1 MDLGKYFS
9 GFFTHSLTRSVNENQ
24 GSFEDRESHFLLV
37 LKRNSDGDKIY
48 KGLKE
53 TNEFNI
59 YELTDLNS
67 PRNLIYL
74 VISLRFT
81 NEKIS
86 IKAEELQPNRNDNL
100 FWGDWPPSYSWV
112 FFLGNILFYEISQFE
127 FWENVVINLIALHN
141 GESLFELYEKSTR
154 VFSISG
160 SSQSKKKDQLESP
173 LERIHE
179 NEQYSSI
186 PRLFNILC
194 EWCDY
199 FGPNI
204 MTIFWLLLVFFII
217 SILIFCINIIA
228 LFGYFIS
235 IYWLNYKNP
244 VFNFTF
250 YSKKITPYL
259 ILMIPIITSIGLI
272 FLKSILDDFPLPKH
286 NQEYLIY
293 FSNNTWRNPVK
304 KKPKEYL
311 NLFYHMAIPILI
323 ISIYVPFSNKIEIL
337 KNEFFKFMVHF
348 IFSSIIF
355 QIVNNINMNID
366 VSRETKE
373 SFWSFKLP
381 LIIKNIIFFI
391 YWKIIKQISIYF
403 STHSIDYFPFAIA
416 LTILAKNLFSVINSI
431 PYSKNCIGFKL
442 GPKEEMKRLPLG
454 DYVTYNN
461 DLAIGQSSSVSNN
474 FWNNLF
480 FIKNK
485 YTLYEDMWHYNLIN
499 MILLSIC
506 TEYPIITSFILM
518 LNSGLTIILLF
529 SKILTDSTRPWLL
542 IITLSHQ
549 LWKFIIDSNILFSI
563 SCFSSTPTSSNFKTS
578 LFIVTFIL
586 NYVNINTSKSGKMI
600 YLSEN
605 LVFYIFKL
613 VPLFKYTRQAIEKN
627 KMSLNKAINKVL
639 RMRNPQIIN
648 NNDDGNLNLIFNK
661 QKENG
666 YSNIR
671 TIEITSPLK
680 ELLEKFQGYWV
691 LLRSNSDS
699 LQEINAALGVSWFIR
714 RAVDKL
720 NPIVHYDVDTV
731 RGIVSISTTLIMG
744 LNNRTTLIINRTKN
758 LGKNNLEEIE
768 NHRIEKFKME
778 EENDNLSLSH
788 DEGGLYRQYS
798 NKRKKSLEKYMV
810 FEQPNTTLE
819 WSEDR
824 TNIILETRQNREGFK
839 MIETRS
845 IVPSYKLPFKV
856 KGNDGKIIENRRQ
869 DILCYKIILKG
880 GKRNFNNKNN
890 LLVCCRYFIKTE
902 IIKSKDSDSNSK
914 ESSGSK
920 TKSDQ
925 SKSLISV
932 NSLNEIQ
939 SKESVKPIFIG
950 ELNEFPLTVQ
960 QLIEDEDSI
969 FKIVTDK
976 RAELLEYTRKLVSE
990 IDNGTQKW
998 SLERNSNGMR
1008 VYKKEVDG
1016 QPFMSCGITS
1026 ISLNCNIE
1034 PFKISSDNNEI
1045 ENTNKI
1051 CSIKD
1056 IVDYIWDSNNKMYY
1070 DPMVEKSDPMHYFRN
1085 DENICIFY
1093 QAFKGQWGVSGRD
1106 FVVICYRYK
1115 PDANE
1120 STNSDE
1126 SQYEYIL
1133 TQSIEWPIINS
1144 SYVRAKNYFATYVF
1158 RPEGENKVQA
1168 IYFNQVDLHTDI
1180 SAWIIKR
1187 VILDQMNSLTML
1199 RDILQKK

>member
-1 MDLGKYFS
+1 MDFGKYFS
-9 GFFTHSLTRSVNENQ
+9 GFFTHSLTRSVNDNQ
-24 GSFEDRESHFLLV
+24 GSFEDRESYFLLV

-48 KGLKE
+48 KGLKD
-53 TNEFNI
+53 TKEFNI

-74 VISLRFT
+74 VISLKFT

-86 IKAEELQPNRNDNL
+86 IKAEELQPNRENNL

-112 FFLGNILFYEISQFE
+112 FFLGNILFYEITQFE
-127 FWENVVINLIALHN
+127 FWDNVVINLIALHN

-160 SSQSKKKDQLESP
+160 DCQSKRKDPSESH

-204 MTIFWLLLVFFII
+204 MTIFWLLLVFSII
-217 SILIFCINIIA
+217 SMLIFSINIVSI
-228 LFGYFIS
+228 FGEFFLS
-235 IYWLNYKNP
+235 SWLNYKYSICNL
-244 VFNFTF
+244 TY
-250 YSKKITPYL
+250 YSKKVTPYL
-259 ILMIPIITSIGLI
+259 VLMIPIITSIGLI

-286 NQEYLIY
+286 NQEDLIY
-293 FSNNTWRNPVK
+293 FSNNTWRTPK
-304 KKPKEYL
+304 KKSEDSL
-311 NLFYHMAIPILI
+311 NLLYNMAAPILI
-323 ISIYVPFSNKIEIL
+323 ISIYIPLSNQIEIL
-337 KNEFFKFMVHF
+337 KSEFFKFMIHLV
-348 IFSSIIF
+348 FSFIIF
-355 QIVNNINMNID
+355 QIFNNIKIKID
-366 VSRETKE
+366 VSRETYDT
-373 SFWSFKLP
+373 FWSFKLP
-381 LIIKNIIFFI
+381 LIIKSAAFFFYWTIIR
-391 YWKIIKQISIYF
+391 QISNYF
-403 STHSIDYFPFAIA
+403 YNESIDYFPFAISLII
-416 LTILAKNLFSVINSI
+416 LTKNVISVINSM

-454 DYVTYNN
+454 DFVTYNS
-461 DLAIGQSSSVSNN
+461 DLALEQSVLMFGHLWSN
-474 FWNNLF
+474 F
-480 FIKNK
+480 FYIKNR
-485 YTLYEDMWHYNLIN
+485 YTLYEDMWHYNVLIA
-499 MILLSIC
+499 ILLSIC
-506 TEYPIITSFILM
+506 AEYPIITSFILM
-518 LNSGLTIILLF
+518 TNSIITIILLF

-542 IITLSHQ
+542 NITLSHQ
-549 LWKFIIDSNILFSI
+549 LWKFIIDSSILFSI

-578 LFIVTFIL
+578 LFIVTFVL
-586 NYVNINTSKSGKMI
+586 NYVNINTSKSGNMI
-600 YLSEN
+600 YISEN
-605 LVFYIFKL
+605 LVFYVFKL

-627 KMSLNKAINKVL
+627 RMSLNMAINKVL
-639 RMRNPQIIN
+639 RMRSPQIIN
-648 NNDDGNLNLIFNK
+648 NQDDTSLSLSINK
-661 QKENG
+661 LKESG
-666 YSNIR
+666 YSNMR
-671 TIEITSPLK
+671 AIEITSPIK
-680 ELLEKFQGYWV
+680 ELFEKFEGYWV

-720 NPIVHYDVDTV
+720 NPIVHYDVDTL

-744 LNNRTTLIINRTKN
+744 LNNRTTLIINKTKN
-758 LGKNNLEEIE
+758 LGKNSLEEIE
-768 NHRIEKFKME
+768 NHRIEEFKME
-778 EENDNLSLSH
+778 EEVSDNLSLSH
-788 DEGGLYRQYS
+788 EEGGLYRQYS
-798 NKRKKSLEKYMV
+798 NRRKKSYEKYLV

-824 TNIILETRQNREGFK
+824 TNIILETRQNREGFR

-845 IVPSYKLPFKV
+845 IVPSYKLPFKI

-869 DILCYKIILKG
+869 DVLCYKIILKG

-902 IIKSKDSDSNSK
+902 VVKPKDSDSSYK
-914 ESSGSK
+914 GTGLQEK
-920 TKSDQ
+920 YIQ
-925 SKSLISV
+925 SKSSILT
-932 NSLNEIQ
+932 NALNEIQ
-939 SKESVKPIFIG
+939 YSENIKPYFIG
-950 ELNEFPLTVQ
+950 ELNEFPLTIQ
-960 QLIEDEDSI
+960 QLINDEDNI
-969 FKIVTDK
+969 FKIVIDK
-976 RAELLEYTRKLVSE
+976 RTELLEYTRKLVSE
-990 IDNGTQKW
+990 IDNGAQKW

-1008 VYKKEVDG
+1008 VYKREIDG

-1026 ISLNCNIE
+1026 ILINNDIQ
-1034 PFKISSDNNEI
+1034 PFEISSTNHEI

-1070 DPMVEKSDPMHYFRN
+1070 DPMVEKSDPMHYFKN

-1106 FVVICYRYK
+1106 FVVICYRFK

-1120 STNSDE
+1120 STDSDE

-1133 TQSIEWPIINS
+1133 TQSIEWPVINS

-1168 IYFNQVDLHTDI
+1168 LYFNQVDLHTDI

-1199 RDILQKK
+1199 RDIIQK

>member
-24 GSFEDRESHFLLV
+24 GSFEDRESYFLLV
-37 LKRNSDGDKIY
+37 LKRNNDGDKIY

-59 YELTDLNS
+59 YELNDLNI

-112 FFLGNILFYEISQFE
+112 FFLGNILFHEISQFE
-127 FWENVVINLIALHN
+127 FWENAVINVIALHN

-154 VFSISG
+154 VFSING
-160 SSQSKKKDQLESP
+160 NFQNKKKEPLETP

-204 MTIFWLLLVFFII
+204 MTIFWLILVFFII
-217 SILIFCINIIA
+217 SMVIFCINTVSI
-228 LFGYFIS
+228 FFYFILTDL
-235 IYWLNYKNP
+235 LNYKYSF
-244 VFNFTF
+244 FNFPY

-286 NQEYLIY
+286 RQEDLIY
-293 FSNNTWRNPVK
+293 FSNNKWRNPI
-304 KKPKEYL
+304 KKPEDYL
-311 NLFYHMAIPILI
+311 NLFYNMAIPILI
-323 ISIYVPFSNKIEIL
+323 ISIYMPLSNKIEIL
-337 KNEFFKFMVHF
+337 KNEFFKFMIHF
-348 IFSSIIF
+348 VLSLIIF
-355 QIVNNINMNID
+355 QIINNININID
-366 VSRETKE
+366 VSCETYDT
-373 SFWSFKLP
+373 FWSFKLP
-381 LIIKNIIFFI
+381 LIIKNVIFFF
-391 YWKIIKQISIYF
+391 YWTIIKQILTYF
-403 STHSIDYFPFAIA
+403 YCNSIDYFPFTIG
-416 LTILAKNLFSVINSI
+416 LTILTKNLFSVINSM

-454 DYVTYNN
+454 DYVTYDN
-461 DLAIGQSSSVSNN
+461 DLVLNQPTSRSSH
-474 FWNNLF
+474 FWNNFL

-485 YTLYEDMWHYNLIN
+485 YTLYEDMWHYNLLN
-499 MILLSIC
+499 MIILSIC
-506 TEYPIITSFILM
+506 TEYPIISSFILM
-518 LNSGLTIILLF
+518 INSGLTITLLF

-542 IITLSHQ
+542 NITLSHQ
-549 LWKFIIDSNILFSI
+549 LWKFIIDSSILFSI
-563 SCFSSTPTSSNFKTS
+563 SCFSSTPTSSNFKTY
-578 LFIVTFIL
+578 LFIVTFVL
-586 NYVNINTSKSGKMI
+586 NYVNINSTKSGNMI
-600 YLSEN
+600 YFSEN

-648 NNDDGNLNLIFNK
+648 NHDDDNLNLTLNK
-661 QKENG
+661 LRENG
-666 YSNIR
+666 YSNVR
-671 TIEITSPLK
+671 KIEIKSPIK
-680 ELLEKFQGYWV
+680 ELLEKFEGYWV

-720 NPIVHYDVDTV
+720 NPIVHYDVDTI

-744 LNNRTTLIINRTKN
+744 LNNRTTLIINKTKN
-758 LGKNNLEEIE
+758 LGKNSLEEIE
-768 NHRIEKFKME
+768 NHRIEEFKME
-778 EENDNLSLSH
+778 EENSDNLSLPH
-788 DEGGLYRQYS
+788 DDGGFYKQYS
-798 NKRKKSLEKYMV
+798 NKRKKSFEKYIV
-810 FEQPNTTLE
+810 FDQPNTTLE
-819 WSEDR
+819 WSEDK
-824 TNIILETRQNREGFK
+824 TNIILETRQNREDFK

-845 IVPSYKLPFKV
+845 IVPSYKLPFKI

-880 GKRNFNNKNN
+880 GKRNFGNKNN

-902 IIKSKDSDSNSK
+902 MIKSKDSELNSK
-914 ESSGSK
+914 QSNESK
-920 TKSDQ
+920 TKSSR
-925 SKSLISV
+925 SKSLTSV
-932 NSLNEIQ
+932 NTLNEIQ
-939 SKESVKPIFIG
+939 SIESVKPTFIG
-950 ELNEFPLTVQ
+950 ELNDFPLTIQ
-960 QLIEDEDSI
+960 QLIQDEDSI
-969 FKIVTDK
+969 LKIVTDK
-976 RAELLEYTRKLVSE
+976 RTELLEYTRKLVSE

-1008 VYKKEVDG
+1008 VYKREIDG

-1026 ISLNCNIE
+1026 ILLNCGVQQ
-1034 PFKISSDNNEI
+1034 FKISSSNEI
-1045 ENTNKI
+1045 ENSNKL

-1056 IVDYIWDSNNKMYY
+1056 IVDYVWDSNNKMYY
-1070 DPMVEKSDPMHYFRN
+1070 DPMVEKSDPIYYFRN

-1106 FVVICYRYK
+1106 FVVICYRFK

-1120 STNSDE
+1120 SNNLDE

-1158 RPEGENKVQA
+1158 RPEGENKVQTL
-1168 IYFNQVDLHTDI
+1168 YFNQVDLHTDI

-1199 RDILQKK
+1199 RDVLQKK